1 MWNSND
7 ELFALIDDQAGG
19 SIQTFKRRL
28 KFKLRSFWFRRE
40 LDKLMHYIRDHQLN
54 QLLQVDPSLYLKCTR
69 SYLWTGLDSSQRVML
84 QLAFFDWLLTR
95 FSTPDIRHFYTTPHI
110 NISTQTIKDQVI
122 DVLIQPSRGLGREG
136 ELALTLNLNNQVI
149 MKTSFT
155 IVPSE
160 MLGIGGSGYAM
171 FVGGFQ
177 GQRDT
182 REQVKEATQLMER
195 TKPNA
200 IMLNALQGIA
210 QAWGLVAILGTSN
223 ATHAFSSYHRSLAKR
238 VGLDYDSLWQELGA
252 QEQTKFKHWLL
263 PRTWQPRPESEIESK
278 KRSAYRKRNTF
289 RQNFIDLC
297 IVGTIGLTNTQAH
310 GEELVSPTH
319 KSASANPPS
328 DLE

>member
-7 ELFALIDDQAGG
+7 ELFKLVDDQAGG
-19 SIQTFKRRL
+19 GIQTFKRKL
-28 KFKLRSFWFRRE
+28 KFKLRHFWFRRE
-40 LDKLMHYIRDHQLN
+40 LNKLMNYIHGHKLHH
-54 QLLQVDPSLYLKCTR
+54 LLQTDPSLYLKCTR
-69 SYLWTGLDSSQRVML
+69 SYLWTGLDASQRVML
-84 QLAFFDWLLTR
+84 QLAYFDWLLTR
-95 FSTPDIRHFYTTPHI
+95 FSTQYIRHIYTTQHI
-110 NISTQTIKDQVI
+110 NISSLTIKDQII
-122 DVLIQPSRGLGREG
+122 DVLIQPARGLGREG
-136 ELALTLNLNNQVI
+136 ELSVTLNLNKQVI
-149 MKTSFT
+149 MKASFT

-160 MLGIGGSGYAM
+160 MLGIGESGYAM

-200 IMLNALQGIA
+200 IMLNALQSIA
-210 QAWGLVAILGTSN
+210 EAWGLVAILGASN
-223 ATHAFSSYHRSLAKR
+223 DSHAFSGYHRSLAKR

-252 QEQTKFKHWLL
+252 QEQTKIKHWIL

-297 IVGTIGLTNTQAH
+297 IDGTIKLADGEAQIQDETQ
-310 GEELVSPTH
+310 PI
-319 KSASANPPS
+319 
-328 DLE
+328 